1 MKLLKYEFSCV
12 GYMSHY
18 GHTNVLYLVLWRCTH
33 YMCFEYV
40 LFFNIIKCYIP
51 FTFCVYVRDV
61 TFVCSLYSS
70 CCPCYWYTSQLRIIL
85 SWHTP
90 SRSYKQS
97 INVVYG
103 HNHCLFWDA
112 QKHIS
117 TLNGQNVYIYFF
129 TLGLMV
135 HVATITLKRF

>member
-1 MKLLKYEFSCV
+1 MNFPALATCPTTGIQTYCIWFYDAVHTICV
-12 GYMSHY
+12 LNM
-18 GHTNVLYLVLWRCTH
+18 
-33 YMCFEYV
+33 F
-40 LFFNIIKCYIP
+40 LFFNIIKCYLP

-117 TLNGQNVYIYFF
+117 TLNGQNVDFFFYFR
-129 TLGLMV
+129 TDGACSN
-135 HVATITLKRF
+135 HYA